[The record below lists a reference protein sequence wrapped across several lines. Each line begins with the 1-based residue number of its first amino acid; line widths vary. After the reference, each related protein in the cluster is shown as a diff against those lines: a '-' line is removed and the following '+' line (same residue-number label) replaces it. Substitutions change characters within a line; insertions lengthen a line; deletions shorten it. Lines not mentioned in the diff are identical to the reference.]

1 MILAASS
8 KEPSMLRR
16 ATLRLPSLRLPASR
30 FPSPAV
36 LLAALLL
43 AGLSACSS
51 VRTTPTVVRD
61 AGPATP
67 VRNDRAN
74 TLDFPPGDEDG
85 YRPPAQLALL
95 LPMTGT
101 LAPAGASVRDGF
113 LAAYYGETRRRP
125 VVKFY
130 DTHGTGGGAQAAAA
144 RAISEGAQMLVG
156 PLGREEVNAI
166 SLPADKRLPWIALN
180 RGTRAPGVGQSSFA
194 LVPEE
199 EGMAVAERLLDRKLT
214 RVLVFANRGDNAT
227 RSVAAFKRTLM
238 AGGGSVVA
246 EIPVSGEIGDV
257 SAQIAALQ
265 SGATPAQAVFL
276 VLEAGQARAVAAQLK
291 TSAAASLPRI
301 ATALI
306 LSGANARADIE
317 LDGIEYPESPWLL
330 GQGSGLPMPEN
341 VRVPSA
347 RGGGQRLFAF
357 GADAWK
363 LAAYFEHLYND
374 PSASVRGATGLL
386 QIDIA
391 GPVHRT
397 PGWAVFS
404 GGRGRIR

>member
-1 MILAASS
+1 MS
-8 KEPSMLRR
+8 RR
-16 ATLRLPSLRLPASR
+16 ATVRLPVLRPSALRLPSP
-30 FPSPAV
+30 
-36 LLAALLL
+36 ALLL
-43 AGLSACSS
+43 AAALLSGLAACSS
-51 VRTTPTVVRD
+51 VRTTPTVVHEG
-61 AGPATP
+61 GPAKP
-67 VRNDRAN
+67 IRDDRAN
-74 TLDFPPGDEDG
+74 TLSFPPGEADG
-85 YRPPAQLALL
+85 YRPPAQLAVL
-95 LPMTGT
+95 LPMTGA

-130 DTHGTGGGAQAAAA
+130 DTHGTGAGAQAAVA
-144 RAISEGAQMLVG
+144 RAIAEGAQMLVG

-166 SLPADKRLPWIALN
+166 ALPPDKRLPWIALN
-180 RGTRAPGVGQSSFA
+180 RGVRATGAGQASFA

-199 EGMAVAERLLDRKLT
+199 EGMAVAERLLERKLQ

-227 RSVAAFKRTLM
+227 RAVGAFKRTLL
-238 AGGGSVVA
+238 AGGGSIVA
-246 EIPVSGEIGDV
+246 EIPVSGETSDL

-265 SGATPAQAVFL
+265 SGPTPAQAVFL
-276 VLEAGQARAVAAQLK
+276 ALEAGQARAVAAQLK

-306 LSGANARADIE
+306 LTGANARADVE
-317 LDGIEYPESPWLL
+317 LDGIEFPEAPWLL
-330 GQGSGLPMPEN
+330 GQGSGLPAPEA